1 MNKPFAESCE
11 ENKAPILEV
20 LSALFADR
28 RHVLEIGSG
37 TGQHAVH
44 FGKALPHLRWQTSER
59 RENHAGIQAWL
70 DESRLHNVSA
80 PLALDVLQDSWPD
93 TQFDAA
99 YSANTVHIMSW
110 PMVEAMFA
118 GLGKV
123 LSPGALFALYGP
135 FHYGG
140 RATAESNVRFD
151 QWLRSRDPLSGVRDF
166 DDLDAL
172 ARAAGMECSDDVAMP
187 ANNRILV
194 WRKL

>member
-59 RENHAGIQAWL
+59 RENHVGIQAWL
-70 DESRLHNVSA
+70 DEARLDNVSA

-123 LSPGALFALYGP
+123 LLPGALFALYGP

-140 RATAESNVRFD
+140 RATAQSNLRFD
-151 QWLRSRDPLSGVRDF
+151 HWLRSRDPLSGVRDF
-166 DDLDAL
+166 DDLDIL
-172 ARAAGMECSDDVAMP
+172 ARAAGMECRDDVAMP

-194 WRKL
+194 WRKV